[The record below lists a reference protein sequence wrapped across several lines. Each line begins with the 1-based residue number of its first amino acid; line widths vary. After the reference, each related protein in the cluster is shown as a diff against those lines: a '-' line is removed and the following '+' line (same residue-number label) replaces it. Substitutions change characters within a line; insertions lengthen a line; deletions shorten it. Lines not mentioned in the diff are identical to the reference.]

1 MARRAANELLPG
13 APEPWAPSEMPAFRG
28 RPPYLMS
35 DMIAAEPALS
45 ERLLHRLASDNALDR
60 LAALVRD
67 TAATNGPIVTTGCG
81 TSEHAAM
88 GVAALIS
95 EALRLPAGREIRSV
109 PALDALARPPAGGLL
124 IAVSHE
130 GGTQITN
137 DALRAARAAG
147 ARTALISVGD
157 GSPAA
162 AVAELVVRTGEQ
174 DQSWCHTVGYLSP
187 ILVGVDLAARL
198 ERTRIDALAI
208 QALLDV
214 ASDPHA
220 AASTATALASSDR
233 VIVAGAGV
241 DSISARELALKIAE
255 GARMPAMALEVET
268 VMHGH
273 LAAATRWT
281 GLVLVLTGAVQDGSI
296 GKRSARLL
304 RAAKTLAVPAAAI
317 LSTEAAKAIPAED
330 TPAGRVVLPRMG
342 RIRGA
347 AGSLLGSAIALQLLT
362 ERLARARG
370 VNPDTLG
377 REDPT
382 QAAAHA

>member
-1 MARRAANELLPG
+1 
-13 APEPWAPSEMPAFRG
+13 MPAFRG